1 MTGPTPAEMFAN
13 RLRKRWRTQ
22 KSWAA
27 RAGVSCLRVYDRDIP
42 EVPLTVDRYEDAAV
56 VSDRRKFDDELAD
69 QAWLPAML
77 AAVATEL
84 AIAPSEIFVK
94 QRRPQGHREAGQ
106 QYERVAEQGAW
117 RNVRE
122 GGHHFWVNLSDYLDT
137 GLFLDHRRT
146 RARVGAEAAG
156 RRMLNLFSYTGA
168 FTVYAARGGAVSST
182 SVDMSR
188 TYLDWAGRNWAAN
201 GLDDQLHRRVQAD
214 TRAFLAD
221 ARAQRTRWD
230 LAVVDPPT
238 FSNSARMDYT
248 WDVQRDHAA
257 LLADVVAVM
266 APGGVVWFSTN
277 RDRFTFDGST
287 LPAGATVADVTRD
300 TLPEDMRQ
308 RAHHAFRIA
317 LPGR

>member
-117 RNVRE
+117 R
-122 GGHHFWVNLSDYLDT
+122 T
-137 GLFLDHRRT
+137 T
-146 RARVGAEAAG
+146 
-156 RRMLNLFSYTGA
+156 FSATDP
-168 FTVYAARGGAVSST
+168 SST
-182 SVDMSR
+182 RLSPVRPWLPITTRSKPGSSSR
-188 TYLDWAGRNWAAN
+188 T
-201 GLDDQLHRRVQAD
+201 V
-214 TRAFLAD
+214 
-221 ARAQRTRWD
+221 
-230 LAVVDPPT
+230 
-238 FSNSARMDYT
+238 
-248 WDVQRDHAA
+248 
-257 LLADVVAVM
+257 
-266 APGGVVWFSTN
+266 
-277 RDRFTFDGST
+277 
-287 LPAGATVADVTRD
+287 
-300 TLPEDMRQ
+300 
-308 RAHHAFRIA
+308 RI
-317 LPGR
+317 